1 MKKLYNS
8 RDLSGM
14 SIFSKYYEDHDLIVS
29 TFRPYAE
36 DPFNTKGYF
45 DKIENICKEIE
56 KLSYDDIK
64 NSNFSSIDSK
74 ILSTEFIILKSH
86 SHQKPGFF
94 IIPFL
99 EYNFDSF
106 YDYFDM
112 FLGFSSLAIISNL
125 KKEEEKN
132 FNLFKEYTLKD
143 IINLAYTYYERDKEQ
158 LKKFQKEFEQTIRF
172 LFNIDN
178 LKEFKDISPNNLLF
192 IYEFLHKENSG
203 IFKHRSNIDISYEIS
218 DLYRQIFS
226 NFDFTNSKIE
236 DAKLI
241 VKKVKKLSNGNKINL
256 EYSKNYRFSSIFEL
270 LYVELIHLLEKD
282 NYYIKQ
288 CKCCNKY
295 FITNKSNVSYC
306 DRIQDSNLGKTC
318 KDIGP
323 DKTALNEKKK
333 DFLINLKASISS
345 KKAMDVK
352 RHPDIPEYK
361 ANYDDWK
368 PLAQQYLQDYKNG
381 TLDSKSF
388 EKWLNYT
395 SLEKIKSPLKRIED
409 FID

>member
-14 SIFSKYYEDHDLIVS
+14 SVFSKYYEDHDLIVS

-226 NFDFTNSKIE
+226 NFDFSNSKIE

-241 VKKVKKLSNGNKINL
+241 VKKVKKLSGGNKINL

-282 NYYIKQ
+282 N
-288 CKCCNKY
+288 
-295 FITNKSNVSYC
+295 SY
-306 DRIQDSNLGKTC
+306 
-318 KDIGP
+318 
-323 DKTALNEKKK
+323 
-333 DFLINLKASISS
+333 
-345 KKAMDVK
+345 
-352 RHPDIPEYK
+352 
-361 ANYDDWK
+361 
-368 PLAQQYLQDYKNG
+368 
-381 TLDSKSF
+381 
-388 EKWLNYT
+388 
-395 SLEKIKSPLKRIED
+395 
-409 FID
+409 